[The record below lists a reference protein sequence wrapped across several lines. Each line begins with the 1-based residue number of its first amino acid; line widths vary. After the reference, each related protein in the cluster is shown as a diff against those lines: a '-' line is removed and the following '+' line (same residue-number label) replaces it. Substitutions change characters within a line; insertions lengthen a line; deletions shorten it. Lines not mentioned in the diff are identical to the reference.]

1 MSVERDLGPDDE
13 LYTVDELA
21 AATGMTVRT
30 TRYYAGLGLL
40 PPPTRRGRMA
50 YYTEEHRARLELIRA
65 LQDHGFTLSAIE
77 KYLARVPA
85 DASVED
91 LALQRAMLT
100 SWGAGKRESMTRRQ
114 LETRARR
121 KLGDDE
127 IQRLVNIYA
136 IRVEGDRYEPLPS
149 FDVALKLYEL
159 DIPVDSME
167 EAAQAINRHMDALA
181 DELTHILRTRVLA
194 PFRGQEHSE
203 ADKAAFEQTMSRLR
217 QLTLEAVVA
226 GFQRAANQV
235 ITRSLS
241 DSSRVRNVLPLETA
255 GPPRRSVT
263 PPLGSLA
270 HADDVGDRSASRP
283 GSVKTR
289 EEHGQ
294 HPAPGSGRRRSSGP
308 ARRRRR

>member
-1 MSVERDLGPDDE
+1 
-13 LYTVDELA
+13 
-21 AATGMTVRT
+21 
-30 TRYYAGLGLL
+30 
-40 PPPTRRGRMA
+40 MA
-50 YYTEEHRARLELIRA
+50 YYTQAHRARLELIRA

-100 SWGAGKRESMTRRQ
+100 SWGAGKRESITRRQ

-136 IRVEGDRYEPLPS
+136 IRGGGRPLRAA
-149 FDVALKLYEL
+149 ALLRRG
-159 DIPVDSME
+159 P
-167 EAAQAINRHMDALA
+167 QALRARHPGRLHGGGRRRRS
-181 DELTHILRTRVLA
+181 TGTWTCSPTSSPTSCA
-194 PFRGQEHSE
+194 PACSRRSGARSTAE

-241 DSSRVRNVLPLETA
+241 ESSEDAQGL
-255 GPPRRSVT
+255 RSA
-263 PPLGSLA
+263 LASLL
-270 HADDVGDRSASRP
+270 RASRP
-283 GSVKTR
+283 TPR
-289 EEHGQ
+289 C
-294 HPAPGSGRRRSSGP
+294 RR
-308 ARRRRR
+308 

>member
-1 MSVERDLGPDDE
+1 MSLEHRSGPDEE

-40 PPPTRRGRMA
+40 PAPARRGRMA
-50 YYTEEHRARLELIRA
+50 YYTQEHRARLELIRA

-100 SWGAGKRESMTRRQ
+100 SWGAGKRESLTRRQ
-114 LETRARR
+114 LEARLR
-121 KLGDDE
+121 RRLTEEDIG
-127 IQRLVNIYA
+127 RLVNIFA

-149 FDVALKLYEL
+149 FDVAVKLYEL

-167 EAAQAINRHMDALA
+167 EAAEAINRHMDALA
-181 DELTHILRTRVLA
+181 DELTVILRTRVLL

-241 DSSRVRNVLPLETA
+241 ESSPER
-255 GPPRRSVT
+255 
-263 PPLGSLA
+263 
-270 HADDVGDRSASRP
+270 
-283 GSVKTR
+283 
-289 EEHGQ
+289 
-294 HPAPGSGRRRSSGP
+294 
-308 ARRRRR
+308 

>member
-1 MSVERDLGPDDE
+1 MGSEGEPSPGEE

-21 AATGMTVRT
+21 SATGMTVRT

-50 YYTEEHRARLELIRA
+50 YYTVGHRARIELIRA

-100 SWGAGKRESMTRRQ
+100 SWGGAKRESITRRQ

-127 IQRLVNIYA
+127 IQRLVNVDA
-136 IRVEGDRYEPLPS
+136 VLVHGERFEPLPS
-149 FDVALKLYEL
+149 FEVALKLIDL
-159 DIPVDSME
+159 DIPVDSLE
-167 EAAQAINRHMDALA
+167 EAAGAINRHMDSLA

-194 PFRGQEHSE
+194 PFREHQHSD

-217 QLTLEAVVA
+217 QLTLESVVA

-241 DSSRVRNVLPLETA
+241 E
-255 GPPRRSVT
+255 
-263 PPLGSLA
+263 
-270 HADDVGDRSASRP
+270 SA
-283 GSVKTR
+283 K
-289 EEHGQ
+289 
-294 HPAPGSGRRRSSGP
+294 
-308 ARRRRR
+308 

>member
-1 MSVERDLGPDDE
+1 MPVSVDRDSEPGEE
-13 LYTVDELA
+13 LYTVDQLA

-50 YYTEEHRARLELIRA
+50 YYTEEHRARLELVRA

-77 KYLARVPA
+77 KYLGRVPA
-85 DASVED
+85 DATVED

-100 SWGAGKRESMTRRQ
+100 SWGAGKRESITRRQ

-121 KLGDDE
+121 KLDDHE
-127 IQRLVNIYA
+127 ITRLVNIYA
-136 IRVEGDRYEPLPS
+136 IRVDGDRYEPLPS
-149 FDVALKLYEL
+149 FDVALKLIEL

-167 EAAQAINRHMDALA
+167 EAAEAINTHMDALA
-181 DELTHILRTRVLA
+181 DDLTHILRTKVLT

-203 ADKAAFEQTMSRLR
+203 ADKAAFEQTVSQLR

-226 GFQRAANQV
+226 GFQRAANEV

-241 DSSRVRNVLPLETA
+241 ES
-255 GPPRRSVT
+255 
-263 PPLGSLA
+263 
-270 HADDVGDRSASRP
+270 
-283 GSVKTR
+283 
-289 EEHGQ
+289 
-294 HPAPGSGRRRSSGP
+294 
-308 ARRRRR
+308 

>member
-1 MSVERDLGPDDE
+1 VSVERDLGPDDE

-100 SWGAGKRESMTRRQ
+100 SWGAGKRESITRRQ

-121 KLGDDE
+121 KLDDDE

-136 IRVEGDRYEPLPS
+136 IHVEGDRYEPLPS

-167 EAAQAINRHMDALA
+167 EASEAINRHMDSLA

-241 DSSRVRNVLPLETA
+241 GSS
-255 GPPRRSVT
+255 
-263 PPLGSLA
+263 
-270 HADDVGDRSASRP
+270 
-283 GSVKTR
+283 
-289 EEHGQ
+289 
-294 HPAPGSGRRRSSGP
+294 SSQEK
-308 ARRRRR
+308 

>member
-1 MSVERDLGPDDE
+1 MSIERDLDADE
-13 LYTVDELA
+13 RLYTVDELA

-40 PPPTRRGRMA
+40 PAPTRRGRMA
-50 YYTEEHRARLELIRA
+50 YYNEEHRARLELIRA
-65 LQDHGFTLSAIE
+65 LQDHGFTLAAIE

-100 SWGAGKRESMTRRQ
+100 SWTAGRRESITRRQ

-121 KLGDDE
+121 RLDDE
-127 IQRLVNIYA
+127 DIQRLANIYA

-149 FDVALKLYEL
+149 FEVALKLIEL

-167 EAAQAINRHMDALA
+167 QAAEAINRHMDALA
-181 DELTHILRTRVLA
+181 DELTEILRTRVLV

-203 ADKAAFEQTMSRLR
+203 ADKAAFEQTVSRLR

-241 DSSRVRNVLPLETA
+241 DSSR
-255 GPPRRSVT
+255 
-263 PPLGSLA
+263 
-270 HADDVGDRSASRP
+270 D
-283 GSVKTR
+283 
-289 EEHGQ
+289 
-294 HPAPGSGRRRSSGP
+294 
-308 ARRRRR
+308 